1 MTLNVWT
8 KNSGYSLGT
17 FQERVNLS
25 PSIALPVVNDTG
37 VTYSRISGSLP
48 AGLRIEGNTIVG
60 TPYEVARSTE
70 YSFCIRASKNGDI
83 SDRTLKITI
92 EGADAPVFITPAGGL
107 DIGDHHQYYV
117 MDSSYVDYKIEAF
130 DSDTAVGQRL
140 SYFIA
145 RGDGELPPGLVLTE
159 DGRIVGVV
167 QPALSIKPEDGSG
180 TYDESYY
187 DSVAFD
193 FAYRP
198 TNGYDSYIFDT
209 VFYDFSL
216 PGARPKKL
224 NRNYEFVVT
233 VTDGDVT
240 PSSTVN
246 ITGTVNDGNEVFT
259 TTYVAKRKFKIF
271 VVGDDYFRADNT
283 TWLDGSGLF
292 TADVTYLRQPIW
304 LTSSDLGTYRANN
317 YVTLILDV
325 YDVGQIVYTLDT
337 PNSLPPGM
345 SFDPATSEIY
355 GLIPYQPSITQS
367 YSFTITATRYGDKGD
382 SASSSRTFNIRI
394 IGEVDSVITWK
405 TDPNLGTI
413 NANFISTFRIEA
425 STTVPNGVLL
435 FTLESGRLPP
445 GLSLDLDGEIVG
457 KVYQYADAELD
468 RKGLTTFNNDQ
479 TLNPTLSGKSTT
491 FDGGI
496 TTVDRV
502 YTCTIKARDQFGYSA
517 VTRTFTI
524 TVDTPNQIVY
534 SNLRTKPFLSLP
546 QRAIWK
552 DFISNTSVFTPSSVY
567 RPNDPNFGVQ
577 EELSM
582 LVYAGIETSLAA
594 KYISAMGLNHKRK
607 RFQFGSVKKAIAVAS
622 GTTNE
627 IYEIIYVEMIDPLEP
642 NGLKLASRL
651 ERLGLQSKQ
660 LTIDNSNA
668 IWQEGFEVHKSIID
682 GKLVRTPTLDE
693 QAKLDKL
700 AIPSPDSQR
709 PEPIMTIDSTG
720 YQVSNSNAGT
730 YFPNSIS
737 NWRERIKNWR
747 EDTNDPTSAG
757 LATERNYLPLWM
769 RSIQPGGKQ
778 ELGFQLAVPLC
789 YCKVGTADDIILNI
803 KYSNFDFKA
812 LDYTADRYIIDS
824 VNGYTGDKY
833 LVFRNDR
840 ITV

>member
-25 PSIALPVVNDTG
+25 PHIALPVVNDAG
-37 VTYSRISGSLP
+37 VTYSKISGALP
-48 AGLRIEGNTIVG
+48 AGLRIEGDTIVG
-60 TPYEVARSTE
+60 TPYEVARATE

-83 SDRTLKITI
+83 SDRTFKITI
-92 EGADAPVFITPAGGL
+92 EGADAPEFITPAGGL

-117 MDSSYVDYKIEAF
+117 MDSSYVDYQIEAF
-130 DSDTAVGQRL
+130 DNDTAVGQRL

-159 DGRIVGVV
+159 DGRIVGFV

-216 PGARPKKL
+216 PGVRPKKL

-240 PSSTVN
+240 PSSTVT
-246 ITGTVNDGNEVFT
+246 ISGTVNDGDEVFT

-304 LTSSDLGTYRANN
+304 LTASDLGTYRANN

-337 PNSLPPGM
+337 PNSLPPGL

-405 TDPNLGTI
+405 TNPNLGSI
-413 NANFISTFRIEA
+413 NANYISTFRIEA

-435 FTLESGRLPP
+435 FSLESGRLPP

-457 KVYQYADAELD
+457 KVYQYADAELN
-468 RKGLTTFNNDQ
+468 RRGLTTFNNDQ
-479 TLNPTLSGKSTT
+479 VLHPTLSGKATT

-502 YTCTIKARDQFGYSA
+502 YVCTIKARDQFGYSA

-546 QRAIWK
+546 QRAVWK
-552 DFISNTSVFTPSSVY
+552 DFINNTSVFTPSSVY

-582 LVYAGIETSLAA
+582 LVYAGIETTLAA

-660 LTIDNSNA
+660 ITIDNSNT

-682 GKLVRTPTLDE
+682 GKLVRTPTTDE

-700 AIPSPDSQR
+700 AIPAPDSQR

-720 YQVSNSNAGT
+720 YQVSNANAGT

-737 NWRERIKNWR
+737 NWRERIKTWKENP
-747 EDTNDPTSAG
+747 NDPNSAG
-757 LATERNYLPLWM
+757 LETERNYLPLWM